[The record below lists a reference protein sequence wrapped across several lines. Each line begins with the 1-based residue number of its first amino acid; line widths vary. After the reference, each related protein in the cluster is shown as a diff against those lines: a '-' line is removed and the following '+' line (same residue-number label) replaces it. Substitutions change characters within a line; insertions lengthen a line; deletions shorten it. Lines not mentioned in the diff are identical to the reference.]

1 MKTKVFTEE
10 GYHIIQI
17 IGDLD
22 ASSSIQLDDAIE
34 KAVNEGGT
42 KLLFDCG
49 NLDYISSPGIGVF
62 TSRIEDS
69 DKGIKMVLFDM
80 NEKVYNVFKIL
91 GLDQLLT
98 IVNGKDKAKEAIDD
112 LQD

>member
-49 NLDYISSPGIGVF
+49 NLDYI
-62 TSRIEDS
+62 
-69 DKGIKMVLFDM
+69 
-80 NEKVYNVFKIL
+80 
-91 GLDQLLT
+91 
-98 IVNGKDKAKEAIDD
+98 
-112 LQD
+112 